1 MPYIE
6 ISDFEMRAT
15 CMSTQANKD
24 IQHIGRKSMIH
35 EDRVRQMIG
44 WRFMMKIKHG
54 REEAGA
60 VFQKRLS
67 GIGDDQKLL
76 LRNDGICHYRDI
88 RGGLSV
94 G

>member
-1 MPYIE
+1 
-6 ISDFEMRAT
+6 
-15 CMSTQANKD
+15 
-24 IQHIGRKSMIH
+24 
-35 EDRVRQMIG
+35 
-44 WRFMMKIKHG
+44 MKIKHG

>member
-1 MPYIE
+1 
-6 ISDFEMRAT
+6 
-15 CMSTQANKD
+15 MSTQANKD

-35 EDRVRQMIG
+35 EDRVRQMI
-44 WRFMMKIKHG
+44 KL
-54 REEAGA
+54 A
-60 VFQKRLS
+60 VYDENKSMGEKKPAQYF
-67 GIGDDQKLL
+67 IGDDQKLL